1 MMTATRAGIFDAED
15 DLDVS
20 GFVPKPAERAAVKP
34 EQVRAVS
41 EAAQFRSR
49 EPRPVAA
56 PATSTKREPRRY
68 RTGRNTQLNIKART
82 EAIEAFYAIADQQ
95 GWVLGETFERAIDAL
110 KRDLA
115 VRGQAVTA

>member
-1 MMTATRAGIFDAED
+1 MMTAKRAGVFDVED

-20 GFVPKPAERAAVKP
+20 GFAPKPDERPAVKP

-41 EAAQFRSR
+41 EAAQFQSR
-49 EPRPVAA
+49 EPRRDAEPI
-56 PATSTKREPRRY
+56 TSAKREPRRY
-68 RTGRNTQLNIKART
+68 RTGRNTQLNIKARS
-82 EAIEAFYAIADQQ
+82 EAIEAFYAIADQH

-115 VRGQAVTA
+115 IVR